1 MQLYPDRP
9 SDLSLVCH
17 SLLNPFHKPSL
28 TCGLDPAYAL
38 VANLSWRWAF
48 YVGII
53 ANGFALILIT
63 IFYWPPGFIG
73 LHPEGKSRL
82 QQFKELDF
90 LGLIL
95 FGGGLTSFLLG
106 LSFGNN
112 PYPWSSARVLVPLLI
127 GGEIR

>member
-1 MQLYPDRP
+1 L
-9 SDLSLVCH
+9 
-17 SLLNPFHKPSL
+17 
-28 TCGLDPAYAL
+28 PAYAL
-38 VANLSWRWAF
+38 VAHLSWRWAF

-53 ANGFALILIT
+53 SNSFALVLIV

-90 LGLIL
+90 VGLIL

-112 PYPWSSARVLVPLLI
+112 PYPWKSSPVLAPLLI
-127 GGEIR
+127 GGKVLLKLIFYTC